1 MKNFLVY
8 VEDKTNLYAAEEQRL
23 VQEERKDEANIM
35 RIRQNVYGIAKSM
48 YEVAEKFAP
57 GDIKGDVIKRLGGIL
72 STWESNYEK
81 VKEHNDTEKIL
92 VEETKLGTLREI
104 FRYLETAE

>member
-8 VEDKTNLYAAEEQRL
+8 VEDKTNFYAGEEQRL
-23 VQEERKDEANIM
+23 VSEERKDEANIM

-48 YEVAEKFAP
+48 YEVAEKLSP
-57 GDIKGDVIKRLGGIL
+57 EDIRGDVIKRLEGIL
-72 STWESNYEK
+72 SAWESNYER

-104 FRYLETAE
+104 FGYLETAE

>member
-8 VEDKTNLYAAEEQRL
+8 VEDKTNYYMAEEQRL
-23 VQEERKDEANIM
+23 VSEERKDEANLM

-48 YEVAEKFAP
+48 YEVAEKISP
-57 GDIKGDVIKRLGGIL
+57 GDIKGDVMKRLGGIL
-72 STWESNYEK
+72 ITWESNYEK

-92 VEETKLGTLREI
+92 VEEIKLSTLKGI
-104 FRYLETAE
+104 FAYLETAE

>member
-8 VEDKTNLYAAEEQRL
+8 VEDKTKFYAAEEQRL
-23 VQEERKDEANIM
+23 VSEERKDEANIM

-48 YEVAEKFAP
+48 YEVAVKLAP
-57 GDIKGDVIKRLGGIL
+57 ENIKDDVAKRLGEIL
-72 STWESNYEK
+72 ATWEGNYK
-81 VKEHNDTEKIL
+81 IVTEHNDTEKIL
-92 VEETKLGTLREI
+92 AEETKLGTLREI